1 MTCHCFLRP
10 IRRELTSSSYAT
22 QMINCMITFLVNF
35 QIILAKKK
43 KKNEVDGYIKFKD
56 TC

>member
-10 IRRELTSSSYAT
+10 IKRDLKSSSYTT

-35 QIILAKKK
+35 QIILAKKTK
-43 KKNEVDGYIKFKD
+43 VIVYIKFKD
-56 TC
+56 TR

>member
-10 IRRELTSSSYAT
+10 IRRELTSSSYTT

-43 KKNEVDGYIKFKD
+43 KKEVDGYIKFKD